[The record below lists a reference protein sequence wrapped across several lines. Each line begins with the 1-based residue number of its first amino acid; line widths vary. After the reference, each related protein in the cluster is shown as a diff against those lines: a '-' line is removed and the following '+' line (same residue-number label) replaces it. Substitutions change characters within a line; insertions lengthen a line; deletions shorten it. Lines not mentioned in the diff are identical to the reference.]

1 MTTIFITGTS
11 SGLGKATAEY
21 FQQKGWNVAATM
33 RKPEKEKELNHL
45 NNVKC
50 LRGDVLDVNSIK
62 QAIDDTIKAFGGID
76 VILNNAGYG
85 AVGPFEA
92 AAPDQI
98 KRQFDTNVFG
108 VMNVIKEILPHFRQ
122 RKNGLIINIT
132 SLGGLMTFPIY
143 SLYHGTKWAI
153 EGFSESLQYELK
165 QFNIR
170 VKLIEPGVMK
180 TDFYTRSQ
188 DILHNE
194 NLRVYDSI
202 LQKIAS
208 NSIKMLKKAADPE
221 QVAKIIYKAA
231 TDKSD
236 RLRYLAGSDARRV
249 MRMRRSVPF
258 GWFRAFMNRLLLK

>member
-1 MTTIFITGTS
+1 MKTIFITGTS
-11 SGLGKATAEY
+11 SGLGKATAKY

-33 RKPEKEKELNHL
+33 RKPEKEKELSNL

-50 LRGDVLDVNSIK
+50 LRVDVSDVNSIK
-62 QAIDDTIKAFGGID
+62 QAVDDTIKAFGSID
-76 VILNNAGYG
+76 VVLNNAGYG

-92 AAPDQI
+92 ATPDQI
-98 KRQFDTNVFG
+98 KKQFDTNVFG

-122 RKNGLIINIT
+122 RKNGVILNI
-132 SLGGLMTFPIY
+132 SSIGGLMTFPIY

-170 VKLIEPGVMK
+170 VKLIEPGGMK
-180 TDFYTRSQ
+180 TDFYTRSSDFLQ
-188 DILHNE
+188 DQ
-194 NLRVYDSI
+194 NLKIYDSFV
-202 LQKIAS
+202 QKFFT
-208 NSIKMLKKAADPE
+208 NSKKMIKLADPI
-221 QVAKIIYKAA
+221 QVAKTVYKAA

-236 RLRYLAGSDARRV
+236 RLRYLAGSEARRV

-258 GWFRAFMNRLLLK
+258 AWFRASMNRLLLK